1 MALTGSPTLHPRVV
15 LATCCLSLLLVM
27 MDVTVVNVVLPSI
40 RAQMHGSFST
50 LQWVVDAYT
59 LMVASLMLLVGTL
72 ADRFGRRRMFLIGI
86 ALFCAG
92 SALCGLARSVEML
105 VFARAVQGIGGSM
118 LNPVA
123 LSILTSVYVEPR
135 ARAQAIGTW
144 GATSGVALALGPVV
158 GGVLVHW
165 VGWQA
170 VFWVNVPIGLLAI
183 GLTLRFVPESRGGRG
198 RSIDAPGQL
207 LAIVALAMITSG
219 LIEAHNY
226 GWASPAISGFLGF
239 GLLSVAGFVIVE
251 RRAAT
256 PLIDLRFFGA
266 WPFSGAIIIAV
277 LAFAMFSAFLFLN
290 TLYLQDVRGLDAL
303 HAGLCTLPF
312 AAGSM
317 LCAPLSGRLTG
328 RYGARLPLLLSA
340 IGFGAGALLL
350 TGLDPATPLGLLLAS
365 YGLCGCGFGL
375 CNAPITN
382 AAISGMPRA
391 QAGVAAAIA
400 STSRQVG
407 ALLGIA
413 LGGAMSASSVRG
425 GVVQWGAFPQATHA
439 VWWSMAVGAGCIAA
453 LGLVSTGLR
462 ARRSAQAVAA
472 LLDSA

>member
-1 MALTGSPTLHPRVV
+1 MALTGSPILHPRVV

-40 RAQMHGSFST
+40 RAQMHGGFST

-86 ALFCAG
+86 TLFCAG

-183 GLTLRFVPESRGGRG
+183 GLTLRFVPES
-198 RSIDAPGQL
+198 
-207 LAIVALAMITSG
+207 V
-219 LIEAHNY
+219 
-226 GWASPAISGFLGF
+226 
-239 GLLSVAGFVIVE
+239 
-251 RRAAT
+251 
-256 PLIDLRFFGA
+256 
-266 WPFSGAIIIAV
+266 
-277 LAFAMFSAFLFLN
+277 
-290 TLYLQDVRGLDAL
+290 
-303 HAGLCTLPF
+303 
-312 AAGSM
+312 
-317 LCAPLSGRLTG
+317 
-328 RYGARLPLLLSA
+328 
-340 IGFGAGALLL
+340 
-350 TGLDPATPLGLLLAS
+350 
-365 YGLCGCGFGL
+365 
-375 CNAPITN
+375 
-382 AAISGMPRA
+382 
-391 QAGVAAAIA
+391 AGVAAALM
-400 STSRQVG
+400 R
-407 ALLGIA
+407 
-413 LGGAMSASSVRG
+413 RG
-425 GVVQWGAFPQATHA
+425 SCWPS
-439 VWWSMAVGAGCIAA
+439 WRWP
-453 LGLVSTGLR
+453 
-462 ARRSAQAVAA
+462 
-472 LLDSA
+472 

>member
-1 MALTGSPTLHPRVV
+1 MAANSSTTIHPRVV
-15 LATCCLSLLLVM
+15 LGTCCLSLLLVM

-40 RAQMHGSFST
+40 HAQLHGSFST

-59 LMVASLMLLVGTL
+59 LMVASLMLLVGSL
-72 ADRFGRRRMFLIGI
+72 ADRFGRRRMFLLGIG
-86 ALFCAG
+86 LFCGG

-105 VFARAVQGIGGSM
+105 VLARAVQGIGGSM

-123 LSILTSVYVEPR
+123 LSILTNVYVEPR
-135 ARAQAIGTW
+135 ARAQAIGIW

-170 VFWVNVPIGLLAI
+170 VFWVNVPIGLVAI
-183 GLTLRFVPESRGGRG
+183 MLTLRFVPESRGGAGRG
-198 RSIDAPGQL
+198 IDAPGQL
-207 LAIVALAMITSG
+207 LAIVALAMVTSG

-226 GWASPAISGFLGF
+226 GWASPTISGFLGF
-239 GLLSVAGFVIVE
+239 GLLSIVAFVLVE
-251 RRAAT
+251 QRAAA
-256 PLIDLRFFGA
+256 PLIDLRFFRA
-266 WPFSGAIIIAV
+266 WPFSGAIVIAV
-277 LAFAMFSAFLFLN
+277 LAFAIFSAFLFLN
-290 TLYLQDVRGLDAL
+290 TLYLQDVRGLPAL
-303 HAGLCTLPF
+303 QAGLCTLPF
-312 AAGSM
+312 AFGSM

-340 IGFGAGALLL
+340 TGFVVSAIVL
-350 TGLDPATPLGLLLAS
+350 TGLDVTTPLGALLVS
-365 YGLCGCGFGL
+365 YGLCGCGFGM

-382 AAISGMPRA
+382 SAIAGMPRA

-413 LGGAMSASSVRG
+413 LGGALSAGSTG
-425 GVVQWGAFPQATHA
+425 GVRWADFPQATHV
-439 VWWSMAVGAGCIAA
+439 VWWCMIGAALGIAA
-453 LGLVSTGLR
+453 LGVVSTGIR
-462 ARRSAQAVAA
+462 ARKTAQDVAA
-472 LLDSA
+472 LLDSR